1 MDAKETL
8 WEKLIKEHQDFCRV
22 HRGLKEITLKSYQWH
37 FKQFQTFLEKREINE
52 LADLTIAL
60 IDEFICE
67 MGKKCSHSLRNLN
80 STLRSFLRY
89 LYFYQYIPSD
99 LAGRLY
105 PQSSFSASSR
115 PKYVP
120 WKKIQDF
127 LSRLKRESLKDK
139 RDYAILMFLASYGM
153 RGREVAAL
161 RVSDID
167 FINHRFTIRERKGGK
182 PATFPLQKD
191 VADALRDY
199 LSVRPNASH
208 PEIFLKLKPP
218 FKPIGVF
225 ISYIVWECLNNYWE
239 GRQPPIRGAYLF
251 RHSFAKAMLDR
262 GAPLTKIGDVLGHQ
276 KMDSTLIYTRIATK
290 ELREVADN
298 YSKLLAASFIGPSAP
313 FKIKPQ
319 AKSPYGHQDVP
330 KGQRSRPRSA
340 SGQSPKRS
348 EVG

>member
-8 WEKLIKEHQDFCRV
+8 WEKLIEGHQNFCRV
-22 HRGLKEITLKSYQWH
+22 HRGLKEITLKSYLWH
-37 FKQFQTFLEKREINE
+37 LKQFQSFLERRGINN
-52 LADLTIAL
+52 LKDLTIAL
-60 IDEFICE
+60 IDEFICQL
-67 MGKKCSHSLRNLN
+67 GHKFTTRSLGNLN

-262 GAPLTKIGDVLGHQ
+262 GAPLTKIGDVLGHE
-276 KMDSTLIYTRIATK
+276 KMDSTLIYTRVATK

-298 YSKLLAASFIGPSAP
+298 YSKLLGACFIGHSAP
-313 FKIKPQ
+313 FEIKSQ
-319 AKSPYGHQDVP
+319 AK
-330 KGQRSRPRSA
+330 
-340 SGQSPKRS
+340 QSPKRHPYGCSFTS